1 MKGFKVSMRE
11 RRWSSS
17 NDRPTR
23 QRHLSPIARIGILL
37 PIVLILLV
45 YTKAGDV
52 IPRYASQWFAAHWF
66 TDTKLVFVSTVKAS
80 ESTFSRSWYIE
91 SSVAS
96 KSVDM
101 QALGQRDAQW
111 TLTSQQCNG
120 NHYASLV

>member
-1 MKGFKVSMRE
+1 MGK

-45 YTKAGDV
+45 YTRAGDV
-52 IPRYASQWFAAHWF
+52 VPKYASQWFAAHWF
-66 TDTKLVFVSTVKAS
+66 TDTKLAFVSTVKAS
-80 ESTFSRSWYIE
+80 GAAFSRSWYVE
-91 SSVAS
+91 SSANT

-101 QALGQRDAQW
+101 QALGQR
-111 TLTSQQCNG
+111 
-120 NHYASLV
+120 